1 MSDQLWKKILNE
13 GFPYLRTVLFSA
25 VIALGMQDVAITHK
39 NKCIDHLLY
48 FCFSQGRE
56 LFLGCVKKQVPLEFW
71 LPSILMA
78 INLFL
83 LFIFDSIPSQ

>member
-1 MSDQLWKKILNE
+1 MSDQLWKKNLNE
-13 GFPYLRTVLFSA
+13 GFPYLKTVLFSA

-56 LFLGCVKKQVPLEFW
+56 LFLGCVKFETSSSRVL
-71 LPSILMA
+71 
-78 INLFL
+78 
-83 LFIFDSIPSQ
+83 DSIHPY